1 MFLYFGFI
9 VYDAADWLYWC
20 IFRFNRIQKIS
31 VKSLADL
38 RKLELLLIH
47 GNDIHSL
54 PDGVFGDLQS
64 LQVHNKHQCPVFL
77 KKKNEICLQHG
88 EKKKSC

>member
-1 MFLYFGFI
+1 MFLYFGFN

-20 IFRFNRIQKIS
+20 IFRFNRIYRLS
-31 VKSLADL
+31 DKSLADL

-54 PDGVFGDLQS
+54 PDGVFRDLQS
-64 LQVHNKHQCPVFL
+64 LQVHNKDQCPEILTVFL
-77 KKKNEICLQHG
+77 
-88 EKKKSC
+88 